1 MNVIQSYLTTIMHG
15 DFSLYEVRI
24 FLRIVEQANVII
36 DKKTL
41 SSMLGKSFCADGVNC
56 NLSVP
61 MRSILADN
69 SQHYDEVKNALSRM
83 LEKKVEYYD
92 TDAREWR
99 KATLINNIRV
109 ADGSGLIKFVVP
121 KWLMELILNF
131 VKYNFSEYDLQAALS
146 LPTAYSVRLYWLT
159 CSMTKPVP
167 YSITFLKDMLGVG
180 KRYAMTKD
188 FIKRCIEPPR
198 KILEER
204 NLNGFTF
211 EKQFTGNKC
220 TSLLF
225 KPVKRQIEKSTSLT
239 ARASLGAW
247 CNPALRQYLTTQA
260 NMRISELSAHKDT
273 LFNFGKIPNWQDK
286 IVRIVNRARKGRK
299 TKGYIFAA
307 IKKEVERN
315 NPVASAQVLNSTRN

>member
-36 DKKTL
+36 DKQTL
-41 SSMLGKSFCADGVNC
+41 SSMLGKSFCADGINC
-56 NLSVP
+56 NLTVP

-69 SQHYDEVKNALSRM
+69 SQHYDEVKKALSRM
-83 LEKKVEYYD
+83 LDKKVEYYD

-109 ADGSGLIKFVVP
+109 ADGSGMIKFVVP

-146 LPTAYSVRLYWLT
+146 LPTAYAVRLYWLT

-167 YSITFLKDMLGVG
+167 YSIDFLKDMLGVRD
-180 KRYAMTKD
+180 RYKMTKD

-198 KILEER
+198 KILEDR
-204 NLNGFTF
+204 KLNGFTF

-225 KPVKRQIEKSTSLT
+225 KPVKRQIEDPKRLT
-239 ARASLGAW
+239 AKATLSAW
-247 CNPALRQYLTTQA
+247 CDPALRQYLTTQA
-260 NMRISELSAHKDT
+260 NMKVSELSAHKDE
-273 LFNFGKIPNWQDK
+273 LFNFGKIQGWQNK
-286 IVRIVNRARKGRK
+286 IVRIVDRARKGRK
-299 TKGYIFAA
+299 AKGYIFAA
-307 IKKEVERN
+307 IKREVESN
-315 NPVASAQVLNSTRN
+315 YPVASASIRQGVKK